1 MKNYD
6 VIIVGG
12 GPAGLICAE
21 ALAKSDLSIMLFE
34 KNEAFGQK
42 VCGGGLTRKG
52 LALLDVPDGI
62 IEFKVNQTA
71 VISKKR
77 RSGADAP
84 EPFLFMVDRVELGT
98 WQRSRLDGT
107 HVEVRN
113 NSKVTSITKHKVVV
127 NDTEEYGYKNL
138 VGADGYFSVVRKFLG
153 LPQGKRLAAIQ
164 YLVPAEK
171 PDPRLYIFLNSKRFH
186 SWYGWQFPHR
196 YSYTIGCCAD
206 PRIVPP
212 QKLKEDFNQWLK
224 ENNIDVSNARYQ
236 AFPISYDYR
245 GFKFG
250 NVFLAG
256 EAAGMASGFTGE
268 GIYQSLVSGKT
279 VAEII
284 LDPSHKSGEMEDVLK
299 YNRIQEKVMNFLV
312 ESGPFKGALHEAIV
326 ALLNNK
332 WIKAKIH
339 RSFS

>member
-21 ALAKSDLSIMLFE
+21 TLAKSDMSILLLE
-34 KNEAFGQK
+34 KNEVFGQK
-42 VCGGGLTRKG
+42 VCGGGLTRKD
-52 LALLDVPDGI
+52 LALLDIPEEI
-62 IEFKVNQTA
+62 IEFKVNKTA

-84 EPFLFMVDRVELGT
+84 EPFLFMVDRIDLGT
-98 WQRSRLDGT
+98 WQRNRLDGT

-113 NSKVTSITKHKVVV
+113 NSKVTSITIDKVVV
-127 NDTEEYGYKNL
+127 NNTEEYGYKYL
-138 VGADGYFSVVRKFLG
+138 VGTDGYFSVVRKHLG
-153 LPQGKRLAAIQ
+153 LPQEKRLAGIQ
-164 YLVPAEK
+164 YMIPAETV
-171 PDPRLYIFLNSKRFH
+171 DPRLYIFLNSKRFH

-196 YSYTIGCCAD
+196 NSYSIGCCAD

-212 QKLKEDFNQWLK
+212 QKLKKDFHLWLK
-224 ENNIDVSNARYQ
+224 ENNIDVSNAKYL

-245 GFKFG
+245 GLKFG

-279 VAEII
+279 VAETI
-284 LDPSHKSGEMEDVLK
+284 LDPTYRSKEMEDVLK

-312 ESGPFKGALHEAIV
+312 KSGPFKGAIHEAIV
-326 ALLNNK
+326 GMLNNK
-332 WIKAKIH
+332 LIKAKIH
-339 RSFS
+339 MSFS